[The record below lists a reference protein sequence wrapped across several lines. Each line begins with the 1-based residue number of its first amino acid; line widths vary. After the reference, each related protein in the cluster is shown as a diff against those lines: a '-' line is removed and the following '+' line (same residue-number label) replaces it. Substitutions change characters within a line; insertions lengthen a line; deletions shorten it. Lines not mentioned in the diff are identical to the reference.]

1 MKNPLIMLHYI
12 DRIWV
17 SRFNIESGVIF
28 ARVTL
33 LFNFKGEAECWFL
46 SLFESGACLN
56 HETQIIK
63 TIRIGHF
70 EFLHQKRKKEEKR
83 SFLLLH
89 FLAAV

>member
-63 TIRIGHF
+63 IIRIGHF
-70 EFLHQKRKKEEKR
+70 EFLHQKRKITLKG
-83 SFLLLH
+83 SFS
-89 FLAAV
+89 FCTF